1 MSKTILL
8 QKATRIEGNANIH
21 IETEDGRIRAAR
33 FMVHE
38 FRGFESFLKGRR
50 VEYVPQLVSR
60 ICGLCSVAH
69 QVACI
74 NALEDALGIEAA
86 PAVRALRETAVL
98 GEWISSHALSYFFL
112 TMPDQVGSERGVF
125 GLMDQYPEI
134 ISEAFELRQAGLEIA
149 RLIGKRAMHPVALGV
164 GRFLMAPTNEE
175 IDRIRGVAG
184 WVRDK
189 AAEFIVKLEKA
200 YPSRQ
205 RITFPEDIG
214 VNFVAYD
221 SGSDSG
227 QFKVFDRTGGLSALF
242 GRDEFDENIAEMR
255 ADWSLAKIPYLHRLG
270 FPEGIMLVGPLSRS
284 FLDGGFLNDP
294 EVLSFQFSQQLLD
307 RTRLSFDSYDVCRL
321 LEIFWAAKR
330 ILMLL
335 EPIDAPPID
344 REPNLEA
351 SGQGIGV
358 LEAPRGVLMHKYLI
372 NQGIVESCRLL
383 VATQFNNAYI
393 NLSITDLAQKHVN
406 HAGLSSEGERLIG
419 RCIRLLDPCL
429 SCATH

>member
-8 QKATRIEGNANIH
+8 QKATRIEGNANVH
-21 IETEDGRIRAAR
+21 IEMDKGMINAAR

-38 FRGFESFLKGRR
+38 FRGFESFVKGRR

-69 QVACI
+69 QVASI
-74 NALEDALGIEAA
+74 DALEDALGIQAA
-86 PAVRALRETAVL
+86 PEVKTLRETAVL

-112 TMPDQVGSERGVF
+112 TMPDQVGAARGVF
-125 GLMDQYPEI
+125 DLMKEYPELTG
-134 ISEAFELRQAGLEIA
+134 EAFALRQAGLEIA
-149 RLIGKRAMHPVALGV
+149 RLVGKRSMHPVALGV
-164 GRFLMAPTNEE
+164 GRFLISPTREE
-175 IDRIRGVAG
+175 IDRIRDIARE
-184 WVRDK
+184 VRDK
-189 AAEFIVKLEKA
+189 TADLIAKLDTAPAVKERV
-200 YPSRQ
+200 S
-205 RITFPEDIG
+205 FPEDIR

-221 SGSDSG
+221 RGAESG
-227 QFKVFDRTGGLSALF
+227 QFKVFDRNGGLSDTF
-242 GRDEFDENIAEMR
+242 GKDELDEHVSEMR

-284 FLDGGFLNDP
+284 FLDAGFLKDP
-294 EVLSFQFSQQLLD
+294 DISAFPLSRELSD
-307 RTRLSFDSYDVCRL
+307 RSNLSVDSYDVCRL

-330 ILMLL
+330 ILTILDPVH
-335 EPIDAPPID
+335 EVPKD
-344 REPNLEA
+344 REYDLEG

-358 LEAPRGVLMHKYLI
+358 LEAPRGILMHKYLV
-372 NQGIVESCRLL
+372 NQGIVENCRLL

-393 NLSITDLAQKHVN
+393 NLLITDLAQKNVEDG
-406 HAGLSSEGERLIG
+406 GLSAQGERLIG